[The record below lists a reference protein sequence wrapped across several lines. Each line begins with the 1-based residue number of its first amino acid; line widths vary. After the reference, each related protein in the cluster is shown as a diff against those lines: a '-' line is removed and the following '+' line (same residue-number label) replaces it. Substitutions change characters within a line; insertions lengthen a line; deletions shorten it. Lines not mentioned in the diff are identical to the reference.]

1 MKNNNVELKIRRG
14 YLNEDFEYFHLK
26 DKKNMEFEFH
36 YHDFNKII
44 IFISGNVVYLIEGK
58 SYKLK
63 PWDILF
69 VNSNDVHKAII
80 SPYETYERVII
91 WVNSR
96 FLEMHNRDNSN
107 LLSCFELSSKH
118 KISLMRLN
126 PNNINGIKQILTL
139 LEDASKDTAF
149 GNKILK
155 NSLFLQLMIHLNRF
169 FLGLDINAKEE
180 DIEYDERIEN
190 ILGYINKNL
199 NGDLSIESISS
210 KFYIS
215 KYYLMHNFKAQTGYT
230 IHSYIQQ
237 KRMILAKT
245 LIKKG
250 KQMSDVSIEC
260 GFSDYSSFVRAF
272 KKAFGLSPK
281 NYSKVISKLDI
292 SYNSNK
298 HS

>member
-1 MKNNNVELKIRRG
+1 MKDSNVELTISRG

-36 YHDFNKII
+36 YHDFNKIV
-44 IFISGNVVYLIEGK
+44 IFISGNVTYLIEGK
-58 SYKLK
+58 AYKLK

-80 SPYETYERVII
+80 SPYETYERIII

-96 FLEMHNRDNSN
+96 FLEMHNRDDNN

-118 KISLMRLN
+118 NISLMRLN
-126 PNNINGIKQILTL
+126 PNNIGSVKHTLVL
-139 LEDASKDTAF
+139 LEDATKDTTF
-149 GNKILK
+149 GSKILK
-155 NSLFLQLMIHLNRF
+155 NSLFLQLMIYLNRF
-169 FLGLDINAKEE
+169 FLGQNVNAREE
-180 DIEYDERIEN
+180 DIEFDESIEN
-190 ILGYINKNL
+190 ILEYINENL
-199 NGDLSIESISS
+199 NGNLSIENISS

-215 KYYLMHNFKAQTGYT
+215 KYYLMHKFKTQTGYT

-237 KRMILAKT
+237 KRMILAKS

-250 KQMSDVSIEC
+250 KQMSDIAIEC
-260 GFSDYSSFVRAF
+260 GFGDYSSFVRAF

-281 NYSKVISKLDI
+281 NYSKVILELDN
-292 SYNSNK
+292 SYNSNR